1 MEVAECGHRGNVVF
15 ISRARRLRHQVRRS
29 GSEHNLMCRVVYV
42 RFHGP
47 AKYTGS
53 YDDRVLN
60 DWAEWLAAQMRHGF
74 EPPGSAASAT
84 YRLPADP

>member
-1 MEVAECGHRGNVVF
+1 
-15 ISRARRLRHQVRRS
+15 
-29 GSEHNLMCRVVYV
+29 MCRVVYV

-60 DWAEWLAAQMRHGF
+60 DWAEWLAAQMRHGRQIF
-74 EPPGSAASAT
+74 AYFNNDAAGHAPRDAIRLRRAIALAYSAPKRAESST
-84 YRLPADP
+84 GGGRDFSSPA